1 MGRVPG
7 RAGPAAAASP
17 AVILSSAAC
26 WAGLGSMRHT
36 VSDPGVWLLSA
47 VYSCG
52 EVVPRRPHAGR
63 TGSSGGLYRP
73 VAAVVGVAAGGG
85 VRAGRDQPGR
95 AAGAGAGQE
104 PAAGGRQAGWLRG
117 RAGGGRRRGGAGGG
131 GGGRDPAAGGGQ
143 AG

>member
-1 MGRVPG
+1 MVRVPG

-36 VSDPGVWLLSA
+36 VSDPGGRMLSA

-52 EVVPRRPHAGR
+52 EVVPGRPHAGR
-63 TGSSGGLYRP
+63 TGSGRGVYRP
-73 VAAVVGVAAGGG
+73 VAAVAGVAAGGG
-85 VRAGRDQPGR
+85 VRAGRDRQDR

-104 PAAGGRQAGWLRG
+104 PAAV
-117 RAGGGRRRGGAGGG
+117 
-131 GGGRDPAAGGGQ
+131 
-143 AG
+143 

>member
-1 MGRVPG
+1 MVRVAG
-7 RAGPAAAASP
+7 RAGPAAAVSP
-17 AVILSSAAC
+17 AVILSGAAC

-85 VRAGRDQPGR
+85 GRAGRDQAGR
-95 AAGAGAGQE
+95 GIGSAS
-104 PAAGGRQAGWLRG
+104 
-117 RAGGGRRRGGAGGG
+117 
-131 GGGRDPAAGGGQ
+131 
-143 AG
+143 